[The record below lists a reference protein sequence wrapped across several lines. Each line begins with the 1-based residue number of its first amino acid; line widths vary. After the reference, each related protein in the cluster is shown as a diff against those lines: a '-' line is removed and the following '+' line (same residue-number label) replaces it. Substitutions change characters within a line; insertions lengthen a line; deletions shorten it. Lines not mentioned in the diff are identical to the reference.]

1 MKVYMV
7 PFLCGPL
14 SLRIKLKI
22 TAVFRDQKVVF
33 VVQERLSSLALIHT
47 CYLTY
52 MNLKE
57 VVDLFLRSTQVD
69 LSLAALLKDRDDTK
83 ILQQT

>member
-33 VVQERLSSLALIHT
+33 VAQERLSSLALIQT
-47 CYLTY
+47 RYLTY
-52 MNLKE
+52 IDLKR
-57 VVDLFLRSTQVD
+57 VFD
-69 LSLAALLKDRDDTK
+69 
-83 ILQQT
+83 